1 MFLQVKGGRQNKV
14 RHILSSDSTS
24 SDEFMYEDILD
35 SPDAKN
41 RTPTEIRDPKESVN
55 VEQQSEKE
63 ISDHGDAD
71 IDWEGEEGEEEI
83 DYAEYGEELSHQGE
97 E

>member
-1 MFLQVKGGRQNKV
+1 MKGGKQNFRV
-14 RHILSSDSTS
+14 RNHILSSDSTS

-55 VEQQSEKE
+55 VE
-63 ISDHGDAD
+63 
-71 IDWEGEEGEEEI
+71 
-83 DYAEYGEELSHQGE
+83 
-97 E
+97 

>member
-1 MFLQVKGGRQNKV
+1 MFFQVKGGKQNFRV
-14 RHILSSDSTS
+14 RNHILSSDSTS

-55 VEQQSEKE
+55 VE
-63 ISDHGDAD
+63 
-71 IDWEGEEGEEEI
+71 
-83 DYAEYGEELSHQGE
+83 
-97 E
+97 

>member
-55 VEQQSEKE
+55 VEK
-63 ISDHGDAD
+63 
-71 IDWEGEEGEEEI
+71 
-83 DYAEYGEELSHQGE
+83 
-97 E
+97 